1 MATASASN
9 LQPAGAQISAITWH
23 SSDPTKATIQP
34 DGDIEGIAA
43 GTVTITATDDAT
55 GVQAH
60 AQFTVAS
67 N

>member
-9 LQPAGAQISAITWH
+9 LQPAGAQISTITWH
-23 SSDPTKATIQP
+23 SSDSTKATIQP

-55 GVQAH
+55 GVKAQ
-60 AQFTVAS
+60 AQFTVVS